1 LSVYCVAN
9 VIIMA
14 EWYYF
19 TALTFVSM
27 LRCGLVCYFDKKLKG
42 QNIISEI
49 TKELQNDYKTINF
62 RNLNYILVRI
72 KLKISHCEIIL
83 IRIFVLILKSN
94 FY

>member
-1 LSVYCVAN
+1 
-9 VIIMA
+9 MA